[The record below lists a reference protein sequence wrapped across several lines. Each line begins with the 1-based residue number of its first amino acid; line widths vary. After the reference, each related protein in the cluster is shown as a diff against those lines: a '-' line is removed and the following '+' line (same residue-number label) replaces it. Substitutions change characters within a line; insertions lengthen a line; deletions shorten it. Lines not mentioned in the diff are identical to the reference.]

1 MTPGNNEVGDTWHG
15 RVQLHL
21 ATSLLKTRGKG
32 VHLHIKKIFDNENAK
47 QRKCKMNR
55 RIDKQGDAYTETNKQ
70 MLRLDMR
77 Y

>member
-1 MTPGNNEVGDTWHG
+1 MTPGNNEVGDTWHR

-47 QRKCKMNR
+47 QRKC
-55 RIDKQGDAYTETNKQ
+55 
-70 MLRLDMR
+70 
-77 Y
+77 